1 MNSLI
6 VPIELAS
13 VPDTHFQLSGSAP
26 ECKTL
31 TKYICFRI
39 FRESNQ
45 KSALVFIHR
54 LHSVDSFVWELR
66 DLGLNAVALYRKV
79 ANQDPEEFEQFLM
92 QFRTG
97 QTDIVVGTEETVR
110 GLDFKDLDHVY
121 LMEVP
126 KNIDEYLHLA
136 GRVGRQGRP
145 GTATTLV
152 SQGDQREERR
162 IRLEY
167 RRLELPFEEIVLDES
182 F

>member
-1 MNSLI
+1 M
-6 VPIELAS
+6 
-13 VPDTHFQLSGSAP
+13 
-26 ECKTL
+26 
-31 TKYICFRI
+31 
-39 FRESNQ
+39 
-45 KSALVFIHR
+45 
-54 LHSVDSFVWELR
+54 
-66 DLGLNAVALYRKV
+66 GLNAVALYRKV

-97 QTDIVVGTEETVR
+97 QIDIVVGTEETVR

-126 KNIDEYLHLA
+126 KNIDEYVHLA

-167 RRLELPFEEIVLDES
+167 RRLELAFEEIVLDES